1 MKRIVEILSLL
12 AAFTT
17 ALQDGECPEHQEHLI
32 DQECA
37 LFGVAPGKNRGE
49 WAVDSST
56 CMSCELLSCEPAEI
70 DCGEGGELIGDVE
83 RGTCSCL
90 PEGAG

>member
-1 MKRIVEILSLL
+1 M
-12 AAFTT
+12 
-17 ALQDGECPEHQEHLI
+17 
-32 DQECA
+32 
-37 LFGVAPGKNRGE
+37 APGKNRGE

-90 PEGAG
+90 PAGAGGQPRYLKIFQCKTKNIL